1 MISIILY
8 KKCSRFWLQILLSGR
23 VIVGAA
29 IGVASAVVP
38 VYISEVLNL
47 IFFDYCLPLS
57 ATHSLLTPVVEIL
70 QM

>member
-1 MISIILY
+1 M
-8 KKCSRFWLQILLSGR
+8 LLSGR

-47 IFFDYCLPLS
+47 IFLLESDYCLPLS
-57 ATHSLLTPVVEIL
+57 VTHSLLTPVVETL
-70 QM
+70 LV

>member
-1 MISIILY
+1 M
-8 KKCSRFWLQILLSGR
+8 LLIGR

-57 ATHSLLTPVVEIL
+57 VNHSLLTPVVETL
-70 QM
+70 LM

>member
-1 MISIILY
+1 M
-8 KKCSRFWLQILLSGR
+8 QILLSGR

-57 ATHSLLTPVVEIL
+57 VNHSLLTPVVETL
-70 QM
+70 LM